1 MKFSV
6 KIKLL
11 IAAGT
16 EKTCETFRKMLD
28 DKEFEIETVTTAS
41 RIKELDLDLFSV
53 VFFSLPLADESGIRL
68 IDELPADISP
78 PVCVIVRADI
88 PETALSRLTKNNVY
102 ILRRPVSRSNLVLAA
117 EFLSS
122 FYGKSAG
129 MRARISELE
138 RKNDEIKLMS
148 RAKLVLIETRGMTE
162 NDAHRYILR
171 RAMNSQSSLDE
182 VCRDI
187 IEEGCDA
194 V

>member
-1 MKFSV
+1 MKRSV
-6 KIKLL
+6 KRKIL

-16 EKTCETFRKMLD
+16 EKTCTTYKEMLGENNYEITAVTEAAAVRALDPD
-28 DKEFEIETVTTAS
+28 D
-41 RIKELDLDLFSV
+41 FSV
-53 VFFSLPLADESGIRL
+53 FFISLPLADESGIKL
-68 IDELPADISP
+68 LDELAGKAEVPICA
-78 PVCVIVRADI
+78 VVRPDI
-88 PETALSRLTKNNVY
+88 PEKAHNRLVKDNAY
-102 ILRRPVSRSNLVLAA
+102 ILKRPVSRSNMLLAA
-117 EFLSS
+117 ELLSS

-171 RAMNSQSSLDE
+171 TAMNSQSSIDK

-187 IEEGCDA
+187 ISEGSDDL
-194 V
+194 